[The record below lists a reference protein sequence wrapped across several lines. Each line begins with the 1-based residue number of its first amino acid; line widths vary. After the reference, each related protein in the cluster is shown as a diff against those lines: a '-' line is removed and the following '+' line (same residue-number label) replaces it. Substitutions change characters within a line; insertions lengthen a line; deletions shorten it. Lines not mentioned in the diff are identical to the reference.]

1 MDYKGMK
8 GSELPDKHW
17 EKDAGEIDC
26 GNLKYAGE
34 YSNPEE
40 LKRSADKLVDYVE
53 KHQPK
58 R

>member
-1 MDYKGMK
+1 MK

-40 LKRSADKLVDYVE
+40 LKRSADKLVDYIE